1 MVKTRKPRTRIPKDQ
16 RRNLRFWAE
25 GAREDILRP
34 HLDGYSRARDVGWVA
49 EREYLQKVCNEFH
62 ARVSWRLPDH
72 EEPVLG
78 PFDPEAV
85 IEEEELDAEEE
96 RRQRERVE
104 LLNAVSDCHK
114 VTDVV

>member
-1 MVKTRKPRTRIPKDQ
+1 
-16 RRNLRFWAE
+16 
-25 GAREDILRP
+25 
-34 HLDGYSRARDVGWVA
+34 VGWVA
-49 EREYLQKVCNEFH
+49 EREYLQRVCNEFH

-96 RRQRERVE
+96 RSQRERVE
-104 LLNAVSDCHK
+104 LLNVVSDCHK
-114 VTDVV
+114 VTDVVKHSSNFLAHSPMVPLSYFSSPSSNGWP